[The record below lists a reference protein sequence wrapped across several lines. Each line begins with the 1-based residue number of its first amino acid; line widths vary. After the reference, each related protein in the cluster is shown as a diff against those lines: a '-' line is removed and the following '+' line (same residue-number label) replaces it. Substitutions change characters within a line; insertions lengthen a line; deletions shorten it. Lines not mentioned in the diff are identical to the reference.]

1 MKEQK
6 LEILGIL
13 SIAISFLVI
22 VSMLGY
28 NSFEDPGISPN
39 VQLENPMG
47 ILGVFIAYFFIKFSF
62 GYSSYV
68 LPVLGMVWGW
78 WIFSNKDRSSLRR
91 ISAYLLCAM
100 ILISISL
107 GLLEISVFTNSKID
121 FKYSGLIGGNL
132 ANFLASFFG
141 IIGAVVIIF
150 TSWLVL
156 IRGYFSWSF
165 YGPFESLT
173 NLIKKK
179 NEDRKLISIEKKTEK
194 EKRLHTKDLIKKI
207 EEKQKEEQY
216 HSVSNNED
224 GDIRTNDEDIGNAEF
239 ENERN
244 KDKEEN
250 VDKNENKEDIDNTEL
265 ESKVNNENT
274 EDIDKDKNTE
284 NVVDE
289 SLNNVH
295 HQQLES
301 ELSKAVDDE
310 VEGQVP
316 SDENIEVGEVVK
328 EEEVNIDEL
337 QERKAPKRKY
347 QLPGSDLLE
356 MPIKIQEG
364 MSKDELVDRANFLT
378 QSLETFGVVG
388 KVVNVSPGPVITLF
402 EVEPAEG
409 VRVNKFVQLSD
420 DLARVMEASRVRVIA
435 PIPGKS
441 SVGIEIPNMDPDT
454 VFFRSIINSEK
465 FAESDGELTLAIGKT
480 TSGEISTLNLAKMPH
495 LLIAGTTGSGKSV
508 CLNTIICSLLYN
520 STPEELKLVIIDPK
534 KVEMTL
540 YKSLKSYH
548 LLGMEDFDESIV
560 TKPDNAT
567 LALRAVEKEMSKRYD
582 ILADAVVRN
591 IQEYNAKKVASN
603 EEIMPYIVVVI
614 DELADLM
621 MLNAKEVE
629 QPIARLAQLA
639 RAVGIHLVIA
649 TQRPSVDVIT
659 GLIKANFPSRIA
671 FQVASKIDSRTII
684 DMSGAEK
691 LIGRGDM
698 LYLGSGSSEPVRLH
712 NAFLSINEVEA
723 IMDHI
728 QSQPKS
734 EELVLESVREKTILD
749 ADSRDG
755 ADGDD
760 ELLNEAIKLVV
771 IHQQGSISL
780 IQRRMKVGYSRA
792 ARLIDRMEQL
802 GVVGPFTGSKAR
814 EVMVDEA
821 YLEMIDDD

>member
-1 MKEQK
+1 MKERK
-6 LEILGIL
+6 FEILGIL

-39 VQLENPMG
+39 VQVENPMG
-47 ILGVFIAYFFIKFSF
+47 ILGVYIAYFFIKFSF
-62 GYSSYV
+62 GYSSFF
-68 LPVLGMVWGW
+68 LPILGMVWGW
-78 WIFSNKDRSSLRR
+78 WFFSNKDRSALRK
-91 ISAYLLCAM
+91 ISAYLFYVM

-107 GLLEISVFTNSKID
+107 GLLEINTFANSEID
-121 FKYSGLIGGNL
+121 YNYSGLIGGNL
-132 ANFLASFFG
+132 ANLLASFFG
-141 IIGAVVIIF
+141 VIGAVVILL

-165 YGPFESLT
+165 YVPFESLS

-194 EKRLHTKDLIKKI
+194 EKRLHTKDLIRKI
-207 EEKQKEEQY
+207 EEKQKEENY
-216 HSVSNNED
+216 DSMLNNKD
-224 GDIRTNDEDIGNAEF
+224 ADNNNDEI
-239 ENERN
+239 
-244 KDKEEN
+244 
-250 VDKNENKEDIDNTEL
+250 VDESKNENRFNEESADVDKHEDE
-265 ESKVNNENT
+265 ESADVDKH
-274 EDIDKDKNTE
+274 EDEK
-284 NVVDE
+284 
-289 SLNNVH
+289 
-295 HQQLES
+295 
-301 ELSKAVDDE
+301 VDDSLSNNLPNQKLE
-310 VEGQVP
+310 PELDMPVSLEQESGALL
-316 SDENIEVGEVVK
+316 DEKIEVGEVVK

-347 QLPGSDLLE
+347 QLPSSDLLE

-441 SVGIEIPNMDPDT
+441 SVGIEIPNKDPDT

-465 FAESDGELTLAIGKT
+465 FAESDAELTLAMGKT

-520 STPEELKLVIIDPK
+520 STPEELKFVIVDPK

-540 YKSLKSYH
+540 YKSLKGYH
-548 LLGMEDFDESIV
+548 LLGMEDFEESIV

-567 LALRAVEKEMSKRYD
+567 LALRAVEKEMSRRYD
-582 ILADAVVRN
+582 TLADAVVRN

-671 FQVASKIDSRTII
+671 FQVASKIDSRTIL
-684 DMSGAEK
+684 DMPGAEK

-712 NAFLSINEVEA
+712 NAFLSIDEVEA

-728 QSQPKS
+728 VTQPKS
-734 EELVLESVREKTILD
+734 EELVLESVREQTTID
-749 ADSRDG
+749 ADSGDN

-802 GVVGPFTGSKAR
+802 GVVGSFTGSKAR
-814 EVMVDEA
+814 EVMVDET
-821 YLEMIDDD
+821 YLEMIDDN

>member
-1 MKEQK
+1 MKERK
-6 LEILGIL
+6 FEILGVL
-13 SIAISFLVI
+13 CIAISSLVI
-22 VSMLGY
+22 ISMMGY
-28 NSFEDPGISPN
+28 SSFEDPGISPN
-39 VQLENPMG
+39 VKVDNPMG

-62 GYSSYV
+62 GYSSYI
-68 LPVLGMVWGW
+68 LPFLGIVWGW
-78 WIFSNKDRSSLRR
+78 WFFSNKDRSSLSRV
-91 ISAYLLCAM
+91 SAYLLYGM
-100 ILISISL
+100 VLISISL
-107 GLLEISVFTNSKID
+107 GILEISISNEGQID
-121 FKYSGLIGGNL
+121 FSYSGLIGGNL
-132 ANFLASFFG
+132 ANFLSSFFG
-141 IIGAVVIIF
+141 IIGSIIIVI
-150 TSWLVL
+150 TSWLII
-156 IRGYFSWSF
+156 IRGYFSWSL
-165 YGPFESLT
+165 YSPFNFLI

-179 NEDRKLISIEKKTEK
+179 NEDRKIISTEKKTEK

-216 HSVSNNED
+216 HESSQVIQDVTDDEIEVDNEEINSEENKSV
-224 GDIRTNDEDIGNAEF
+224 
-239 ENERN
+239 
-244 KDKEEN
+244 EN
-250 VDKNENKEDIDNTEL
+250 VDREDTYKEEDIENIDKGLNDVIDPQQASESINEL
-265 ESKVNNENT
+265 ETQENI
-274 EDIDKDKNTE
+274 EQ
-284 NVVDE
+284 
-289 SLNNVH
+289 SF
-295 HQQLES
+295 
-301 ELSKAVDDE
+301 
-310 VEGQVP
+310 
-316 SDENIEVGEVVK
+316 DENEKKDIEVGEVVK
-328 EEEVNIDEL
+328 EQEVNIDEL
-337 QERKAPKRKY
+337 EERKAPKRKY
-347 QLPGSDLLE
+347 QLPSSDLLE

-441 SVGIEIPNMDPDT
+441 SVGIEIPNMNPDT

-520 STPEELKLVIIDPK
+520 STPDELKFVIIDPK

-540 YKSLKSYH
+540 YKSLKGYH
-548 LLGMEDFDESIV
+548 LLGMEDFEESIV

-567 LALRAVEKEMSKRYD
+567 LALRAVEKEMSRRYD

-591 IQEYNAKKVASN
+591 IQEFNAKKVASN
-603 EEIMPYIVVVI
+603 EEIMPYIVVVV

-684 DMSGAEK
+684 DMPGAEK

-728 QSQPKS
+728 QTQPKS
-734 EELVLESVREKTILD
+734 EELILESVREQSTID
-749 ADSRDG
+749 ADSGDST
-755 ADGDD
+755 DVDD

-802 GVVGPFTGSKAR
+802 GIVGPFTGSKAR
-814 EVMVDEA
+814 EVMVDET
-821 YLEMIDDD
+821 YLEMIDD

>member
-1 MKEQK
+1 MKERK

-39 VQLENPMG
+39 VQVENPMG

-62 GYSSYV
+62 GYSSFF
-68 LPVLGMVWGW
+68 LPILGMIWGW
-78 WIFSNKDRSSLRR
+78 WFFSNKDRSSLRR
-91 ISAYLLCAM
+91 ISVYLLCAM

-107 GLLEISVFTNSKID
+107 GLLEINAFANSEID
-121 FKYSGLIGGNL
+121 FNYSGLIGGNL

-141 IIGAVVIIF
+141 FIGSVVILL

-165 YGPFESLT
+165 YGPFEFLT
-173 NLIKKK
+173 NTIKKK

-207 EEKQKEEQY
+207 EEKQKEENY
-216 HSVSNNED
+216 HSVSKNIDED
-224 GDIRTNDEDIGNAEF
+224 NKTNDESVEEADGGESVEEADDELSSNAP
-239 ENERN
+239 NQ
-244 KDKEEN
+244 
-250 VDKNENKEDIDNTEL
+250 
-265 ESKVNNENT
+265 
-274 EDIDKDKNTE
+274 
-284 NVVDE
+284 
-289 SLNNVH
+289 H
-295 HQQLES
+295 LES
-301 ELSKAVDDE
+301 EFDKPVGLEQESETSTDE
-310 VEGQVP
+310 K
-316 SDENIEVGEVVK
+316 IEVGEVVK

-347 QLPGSDLLE
+347 QLPSSDLLE

-441 SVGIEIPNMDPDT
+441 SVGIEIPNRDPDT

-465 FAESDGELTLAIGKT
+465 FAESEAELTLAIGKT

-520 STPEELKLVIIDPK
+520 STPEELKFVIVDPK

-540 YKSLKSYH
+540 YKSLKGYH
-548 LLGMEDFDESIV
+548 LLGMEDFEESIV

-567 LALRAVEKEMSKRYD
+567 LALRAVEKEMSRRYD

-603 EEIMPYIVVVI
+603 EEIMPYIVVVV

-671 FQVASKIDSRTII
+671 FQVASKIDSRTIL
-684 DMSGAEK
+684 DTAGAEK

-728 QSQPKS
+728 LTQPKS
-734 EELVLESVREKTILD
+734 DELVLESVREQTTID
-749 ADSRDG
+749 TDSGDN

-802 GVVGPFTGSKAR
+802 GVVGSFTGSKAR
-814 EVMVDEA
+814 EVMVDES